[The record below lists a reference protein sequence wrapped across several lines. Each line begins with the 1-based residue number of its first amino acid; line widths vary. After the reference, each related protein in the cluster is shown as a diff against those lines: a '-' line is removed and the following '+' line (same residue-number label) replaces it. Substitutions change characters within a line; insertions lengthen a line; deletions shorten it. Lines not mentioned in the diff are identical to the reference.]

1 MTNILALP
9 RKHSSSWNN
18 RPRDR
23 KTLQDIAGSHPAA
36 NNESQKQEKT
46 CIPLH
51 PATPSSHKVL
61 PPFSPQSI
69 MQMGEHPHK
78 RVQDRAKPAAQTSG
92 HTRTPLPA
100 FTNARSTD
108 VAAFEH
114 SLSPILLARLP
125 LHLTSWAGL
134 HPPALHSRLLGSD
147 LPHHPLPQADAP
159 SSIRHRRSHAHA
171 PLPTPPLALVYHT
184 AHPES
189 ATHETLLE

>member
-46 CIPLH
+46 CTPLH

-78 RVQDRAKPAAQTSG
+78 RVEDRAKPAAQTSG

-114 SLSPILLARLP
+114 SLSLILLARLP
-125 LHLTSWAGL
+125 PS
-134 HPPALHSRLLGSD
+134 SD
-147 LPHHPLPQADAP
+147 LMGRAP
-159 SSIRHRRSHAHA
+159 STCTALKAPWLRPAPPPSAPSRCTQQHQAQEITCTCTPAHT
-171 PLPTPPLALVYHT
+171 PSCPGLPHSTPRVSNSRDT
-184 AHPES
+184 A
-189 ATHETLLE
+189 